1 MLLDNA
7 GVRFIE
13 PNTSRYSSVTWVKIG
28 LEAII
33 TKAAPLSHTLFKADR
48 FSFLHLCS
56 FLSLALKCF
65 LTCSSESLSL
75 LHLHILQ
82 LLLLTGL
89 IIRQFTS
96 SQWRLIRVSLQIFEK
111 ETGPG
116 WVVSI
121 LTSAVWPR
129 DWCLVVLCPLD
140 WAEGVDFEKGL
151 REVPWKGDPAPGREM
166 TGNAH
171 LQFIYPFSQS
181 SCPSPSANIEL
192 FYILV
197 FNIKCAFLTA
207 WEESEHWVIAYL
219 YEHARILSLFFLCG
233 QVIFIGKS

>member
-7 GVRFIE
+7 GVH
-13 PNTSRYSSVTWVKIG
+13 SSVTRAKTG

-33 TKAAPLSHTLFKADR
+33 TKAAPLSHTLFKAER

-65 LTCSSESLSL
+65 LTCSAESLSL

-82 LLLLTGL
+82 SLLLTGL

-96 SQWRLIRVSLQIFEK
+96 SQWRLIRASLQIFEK
-111 ETGPG
+111 EIGPG

-129 DWCLVVLCPLD
+129 DWCQMVLCPLD
-140 WAEGVDFEKGL
+140 WAEGVDFEKGV
-151 REVPWKGDPAPGREM
+151 RKVPWKRDPAPGREM

-181 SCPSPSANIEL
+181 SCPSLSANIDC
-192 FYILV
+192 FISW
-197 FNIKCAFLTA
+197 FLISSVHFSQREKKVST
-207 WEESEHWVIAYL
+207 E
-219 YEHARILSLFFLCG
+219 
-233 QVIFIGKS
+233 